1 MKWPPERPGPEN
13 KGHIDMSTNIKP
25 LFDYD
30 NISVRLHIDDDGDV
44 YLYASSGSGA
54 VTDFLD
60 SNSFLTAVI
69 TEFGADRIRE
79 ALGDASVE
87 VESPDRYTVPR
98 DYDEAMALWDSLG
111 EDQPEFYSKGEVWMS
126 VPRETDPFFA
136 FTVDGQEGKR
146 VTLPRRRLYTAPKDK
161 RPEWADA
168 EWVWADT
175 ENGKR
180 VIWKRLSGDPVDC
193 WWTWADRTLRLDEM
207 AERRPVPVAREE
219 GRGSDGLTPAE
230 RATFASRYADGPA
243 RGMSTASRKAL
254 ATMRAWSLNAGG
266 N

>member
-1 MKWPPERPGPEN
+1 
-13 KGHIDMSTNIKP
+13 MSTNIKP

-60 SNSFLTAVI
+60 ANSFLTTVI

-79 ALGDASVE
+79 ALGDAPVE

-111 EDQPEFYSKGEVWMS
+111 ADTPAVYSKGEVWMS
-126 VPRETDPFFA
+126 KPSNRTTHFYV
-136 FTVDGQEGKR
+136 FTIDGLDGIMAERTG
-146 VTLPRRRLYTAPKDK
+146 RRLYAAPKAK

-168 EWVWADT
+168 DWLWAET
-175 ENGKR
+175 ETGAR
-180 VIWKRLSGDPVDC
+180 VIWQHLSGYPGDER
-193 WWTWADRTLRLDEM
+193 WTWADRTLRLDEM

-230 RATFASRYADGPA
+230 RETFASRYADGPA